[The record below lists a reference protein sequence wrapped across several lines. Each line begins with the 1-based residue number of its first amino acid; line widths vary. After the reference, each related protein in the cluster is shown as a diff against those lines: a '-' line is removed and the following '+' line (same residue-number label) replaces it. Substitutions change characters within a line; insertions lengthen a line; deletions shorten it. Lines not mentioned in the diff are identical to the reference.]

1 MKNEQKVDR
10 VNVEIDKPETGIGL
24 NLEFITLVVTLA
36 VFASTMLTIKFIINM
51 VTAQW

>member
-36 VFASTMLTIKFIINM
+36 VFASTIKFIINM